1 MLIFSWNSRT
11 SGTLPHLSKSA
22 HKAKQ
27 CKFCYLCQ
35 GREDQATA
43 SPNKTNTQG
52 RREGVNSLQ
61 SNRGKH
67 LCWQHLTSRQVN
79 RRTRKQSWPIFKQT
93 SLLPWT
99 CSASLEAAGMQ
110 IRDESYHQVNHL
122 AAGTLVCMVTHSGHE
137 QPAVLTLLQ
146 VCGRASFWEAD
157 CMMENK
163 KNLLDNANST
173 GAFVKNV
180 IELHCSEHSAQHQC
194 ARACNFSFSA
204 LTLTS
209 LKEFLSKGRNR
220 LTELE
225 KTSRVKACI
234 STLQSA
240 HKLPCRYKEML

>member
-1 MLIFSWNSRT
+1 MNLQCFPGSSRYANT
-11 SGTLPHLSKSA
+11 RWIISPSQSPGS
-22 HKAKQ
+22 
-27 CKFCYLCQ
+27 
-35 GREDQATA
+35 RNA
-43 SPNKTNTQG
+43 SLHGHTQ
-52 RREGVNSLQ
+52 
-61 SNRGKH
+61 
-67 LCWQHLTSRQVN
+67 
-79 RRTRKQSWPIFKQT
+79 
-93 SLLPWT
+93 WT
-99 CSASLEAAGMQ
+99 CTTCCPDTSASVWKSILLGG
-110 IRDESYHQVNHL
+110 RLHD
-122 AAGTLVCMVTHSGHE
+122 GE
-137 QPAVLTLLQ
+137 Q
-146 VCGRASFWEAD
+146 
-157 CMMENK
+157 

-234 STLQSA
+234 SILQSA